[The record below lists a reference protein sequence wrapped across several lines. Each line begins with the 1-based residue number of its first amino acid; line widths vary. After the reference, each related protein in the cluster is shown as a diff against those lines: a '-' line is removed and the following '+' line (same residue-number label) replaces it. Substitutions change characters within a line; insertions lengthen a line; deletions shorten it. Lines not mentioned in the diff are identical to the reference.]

1 MINERLFGAPIPLE
15 VQNQL
20 DKKQQGYLSEKI
32 PFIRMWVAPK
42 IVAMEELIEKVKIT
56 SLSKEQV
63 LQREVDLNKAIN
75 KSGFGPDNTYTNL
88 PETVEELKEFKVTTN
103 QVKQHQTTMQA
114 SSLNSSGMTS
124 KNPSVA
130 DIYASQQSRER
141 LNSLKKFKLQTGPYS
156 DENSSTL
163 VPDDNIEMNAQ
174 LTNVD
179 SRTPDDINPDDYP
192 DDDLNTSSD
201 RFSNSPD
208 VYPTVVESTN
218 PVNTDNNNIQEQQ
231 MQQLTSD
238 KADSK
243 KVETITMGEKISH
256 GEIPYEQA
264 VYIIGDHGYQT
275 GYKSYDINKPLSEL
289 NNPGASE
296 NKDLMRTK
304 RISNMN
310 INSQVEE
317 TDEILESKNLSKDQI
332 DKIAE
337 EVFPNELKNNP
348 LLRPTAGITS
358 MTSET
363 AGTLGVIKKTTVNFI
378 VHNFEDFDR
387 IYNRYFLKPGASIFV
402 DFGWNDAELY
412 DPNELIEKSQFNSIE
427 HFLYNEPKK
436 DADRELMGVVTKNQ
450 GKLEVIQGIVT
461 DYNAKVLHNGSVEC
475 SVTLTSS
482 NSALLSFTNDDKN
495 EKLIDFELT
504 SGIYKFGLKRLIEE
518 LPTDTSEQ
526 RELKKTLLNAIN
538 QSVAYDSNPA
548 AVQTYQNNL
557 RYLFA
562 LNFGLTLKKIP
573 NTAVEFGFF
582 IDGLE
587 AEDCYIS
594 WGRVEDLIINSNY
607 GFGIDADDVQKGMN
621 FNVRMD
627 SSLSYTTF
635 SNLHAQIQK
644 TGFESGAPPDYFFPP
659 WWGNSSPDGGDGSY
673 SWKKGKYAPNYLGS
687 AKSDKGDTNFGKI
700 PLREVFINMKFVKDA
715 FKDNKNKNI
724 TAVMKSILKSIND
737 ASDGLFDWHMKM
749 GSVDSK
755 IEIIDKNYAFNKELN
770 QKINSS
776 KFPFYTFNIMSPSS
790 IVKDYNLEF
799 KLPQGDIGSMYAI
812 RGQNPMNN
820 IFSTE
825 EDIRRVVGIEAMD
838 SFSPKILQFPDY
850 GNHRAASRINDTR
863 DNGFANIFNREN
875 DLISDDLKTLDSTQ
889 GDFKPNNFIATNE
902 EDQNLF
908 DELLNN
914 NPNAIMSEDFK
925 TYTNKDVDDDSKEIK
940 KTEQQVSVNNNNR
953 HMEKGLNPH
962 KVYSS
967 LSEYYKGF
975 LSEKTLIEVPRLLPY
990 TLSLSIHGI
999 SSVVP
1004 GDVFKVD
1011 YLPQMYLDKTYLQI
1025 VKVSHQIDGSD
1036 WTTTFDTQFREI
1048 FPDLTND
1055 IFKISDDNRKV
1066 VSANIFTQGDFN
1078 FEKIKVTGNFFG
1090 QNIGKQNPMFN
1101 QKMVDPERD
1110 SAALNI
1116 EDLVKYMMYV
1126 KPLHTLKEG
1135 SALSHIFEFEFNS
1148 EGVKFFVEETDNDL
1162 PGLTFNTMMVNLD
1175 DSNADTLT
1183 SQLKNKG
1190 LRVVQSQEPG
1200 TNQSQP
1206 VPIPRGGI
1214 TNSYE
1219 KQVAEFSVPPSGGVT
1234 TADIKVDALVHSMAA
1249 AVNSKYHG
1257 NYINEEA
1264 EQGNIGIT
1272 QYVPAAV
1279 ERKKYTTLMLPPFS
1293 PKRGIIAE
1301 KYHMWVRNS
1310 QEFAILPAPG
1320 TQGFTADSYAT
1331 LKEYFENGDTITL
1344 GNFEVRDLFNKD

>member
-1 MINERLFGAPIPLE
+1 MINERLFGAPIPLK

-20 DKKQQGYLSEKI
+20 DEKQQGFLSEKI

-42 IVAMEELIEKVKIT
+42 LVAMEELVEKVKIT
-56 SLSKEQV
+56 SLSEEQI
-63 LQREVDLNKAIN
+63 LQKQVDRNKALN
-75 KSGFGPDNTYTNL
+75 ASALTDNLATNL

-103 QVKQHQTTMQA
+103 QVKQHQTTMQGDA
-114 SSLNSSGMTS
+114 LNTSRMTG
-124 KNPSVA
+124 KQPSVD
-130 DIYASQQSRER
+130 DIFASQQSRER
-141 LNSLKKFKLQTGPYS
+141 ILALKKNLKIRTYS
-156 DENSSTL
+156 DENSDSTTR
-163 VPDDNIEMNAQ
+163 DENIQMNAQ
-174 LTNVD
+174 LMNFD

-192 DDDLNTSSD
+192 DDDLNTSVD
-201 RFSNSPD
+201 RFPKGPD
-208 VYPTVVESTN
+208 VYPTVIESTD
-218 PVNTDNNNIQEQQ
+218 PVGTDVNNVNSQQQ
-231 MQQLTSD
+231 MEQLVSN
-238 KADSK
+238 KVDSK

-256 GEIPYEQA
+256 GEIPYEQS
-264 VYIIGDHGYQT
+264 VYLIGDYGYQT

-289 NNPGASE
+289 NNPGATE
-296 NKDLMRTK
+296 NKDLMRGK
-304 RISNMN
+304 SLSGERN
-310 INSQVEE
+310 INSEVTE
-317 TDEILESKNLSKDQI
+317 TGEILESRNLSENQI
-332 DKIAE
+332 DKITE

-348 LLRPTAGITS
+348 LLKPVAGITS

-387 IYNRYFLKPGASIFV
+387 IYNRYFLKPGTSIFV

-427 HFLYNEPKK
+427 HFLYNEPEK

-461 DYNAKVLHNGSVEC
+461 DYNAKVLNNGSVEC

-482 NSALLSFTNDDKN
+482 NSALLSFKNDSKN
-495 EKLIDFELT
+495 EDLINFELT

-518 LPTDTSEQ
+518 LPTDTPEQ
-526 RELKKTLLNAIN
+526 KDLKETLLKAIN
-538 QSVAYDSNPA
+538 QSVAYDSNRKSVEA
-548 AVQTYQNNL
+548 YQNNL
-557 RYLFA
+557 KYLFF

-607 GFGIDADDVQKGMN
+607 GFGIDANDVEKGMN

-635 SNLHAQIQK
+635 SKLHARIQK
-644 TGFESGAPPDYFFPP
+644 TAFESGTPPDYFFPP
-659 WWGNSSPDGGDGSY
+659 WWGNSNPDGGDGSY

-687 AKSDKGDTNFGKI
+687 AKFDKGDTNFGKI
-700 PLREVFINMKFVKDA
+700 PLREVFINMKFVKEA

-737 ASDGLFDWHMKM
+737 ASDGLFDWHMKI

-755 IEIIDKNYAFNKELN
+755 IEIIDKNYSFNKELN

-776 KFPFYTFNIMSPSS
+776 EFPFYTFNIMSPNS

-825 EDIRRVVGIEAMD
+825 ENIRRVVGIEAMD

-850 GNHRAASRINDTR
+850 GNHRAASMVNDTK
-863 DNGFANIFNREN
+863 DNGFVNIFNREN
-875 DLISDDLKTLDSTQ
+875 DLIGDDLKTLDSTQ

-925 TYTNKDVDDDSKEIK
+925 TYNPEDVDEDVEENKKQEQEI
-940 KTEQQVSVNNNNR
+940 SINNNNL
-953 HMEKGLNPH
+953 HMEKGSPSH

-967 LSEYYKGF
+967 LSQYYKSF

-1025 VKVSHQIDGSD
+1025 MKVSHQIDGGN
-1036 WTTTFDTQFREI
+1036 WTTSFDTQFREI

-1055 IFKISDDNRKV
+1055 IFKISGDNRKV
-1066 VSANIFTQGDFN
+1066 VSAAIFTQSDFD
-1078 FEKIKVTGNFFG
+1078 FTKIKVTGNFFA

-1101 QKMVDPERD
+1101 QKVLDPEGD
-1110 SAALNI
+1110 SAALEI
-1116 EDLVKYMMYV
+1116 DDLAKYMMYV

-1135 SALSHIFEFEFNS
+1135 SALSHIFEFEFNK
-1148 EGVKFFVEETDNDL
+1148 EGVKFFVEQTDNDF

-1183 SQLKNKG
+1183 SQLKSKG
-1190 LRVVQSQEPG
+1190 LRVVQSEEPG

-1206 VPIPRGGI
+1206 VPIPKGSI
-1214 TNSYE
+1214 TTSYE
-1219 KQVAEFSVPPSGGVT
+1219 KQVATKVQPSIHETRT
-1234 TADIKVDALVHSMAA
+1234 TNIKVDALVHSMAA
-1249 AVNSKYHG
+1249 AVSSKYHE
-1257 NYINEEA
+1257 NYIEEEV

-1272 QYVPAAV
+1272 QYVPGLV

-1320 TQGFTADSYAT
+1320 TQDLTADNYAT
-1331 LKEYFENGDTITL
+1331 LKEYFENGDTIKL
-1344 GNFEVRDLFNKD
+1344 GNFEVGDLFKD